1 MLKEDK
7 STPLSANSVLRVRK
21 VKIINENNLQRPIK
35 KTVRYKKLFP
45 TLTLNAE
52 IVGIYIYIQYIFFSY
67 FFLRLGRLILL
78 ECFYTLA
85 FNLVYNISALL
96 FIAYHCR
103 SL

>member
-21 VKIINENNLQRPIK
+21 IKIINLNNLQRPIK
-35 KTVRYKKLFP
+35 NSQIQKLFP